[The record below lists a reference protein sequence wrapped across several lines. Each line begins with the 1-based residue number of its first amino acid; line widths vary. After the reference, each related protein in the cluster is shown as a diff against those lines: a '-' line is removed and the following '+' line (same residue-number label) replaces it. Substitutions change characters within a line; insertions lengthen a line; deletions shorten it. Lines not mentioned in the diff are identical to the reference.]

1 MDQMTGLTNRIASQV
16 CSLALLGSLAPVWAQ
31 EEVRFEE
38 VAARSGIDFRY
49 TFGDRSYENILES
62 SGSGVTIMD
71 YNNDG
76 LMDLY
81 LMNGTYLEG
90 ISDSSGKIYADT
102 ANRLYRNNGDGTF
115 TDVSARSGLDDRH
128 WSMAASPV
136 DLDRDGFMDLYL
148 LNYGANVFFHNN
160 GNGTFTDITDLLG
173 LQGPENLNGFVKW
186 SIGAAFWDHNGDG
199 RLDVMAGNF
208 LAFDPKHVS
217 REFPGMMPHPAEY
230 KGQASLLYEQQDN
243 GGFLEVTKKYGL
255 YYPDSKCM
263 GLNILDIDDDGDLD
277 IFQANDHQE
286 NFLFLNEGGKYREAG
301 RASGVATNS
310 NGEVTGSM
318 HATLGDVDGDGL
330 IDILV
335 TDLKYGALYRNMGRG
350 IFEDITESSGIAGP
364 MRGKGCWG
372 ASFLDYDNDGD
383 LDLVTANGTAEEL
396 ILQYPLLLEN
406 NGKGIFTDKGRSRG
420 DYFAQKR
427 SGRGLAVLDYDND
440 GDLDILISH
449 LDAEGSAALL
459 RNDGGNRGNWLG
471 LTLTG
476 EQGIHTGMGA
486 RVTVFASG
494 RQQVLVNQWTMG
506 YLSSNDPRMHVGLGD
521 VDAVE
526 RLEVR
531 WPDGVTETFENVAA
545 NRYITITKGRGIK

>member
-1 MDQMTGLTNRIASQV
+1 MIRIACNIATLVQG
-16 CSLALLGSLAPVWAQ
+16 LAFLGSLTLLWGQ
-31 EEVRFEE
+31 QGVRFEE
-38 VAARSGIDFRY
+38 VAASSGIDFRY

-62 SGSGVTIMD
+62 SGSGVSVFD

-90 ISDSSGKIYADT
+90 ISDREGKVYAGT
-102 ANRLYRNNGDGTF
+102 VNQLYRNNGDGTF
-115 TDVSARSGLDDRH
+115 SDVSAGSGLDDRN

-136 DLDRDGFMDLYL
+136 DLDLDGFMDLYL
-148 LNYGANVFFHNN
+148 LNYGENAFYHNN
-160 GNGTFTDITDLLG
+160 GDGTFTDIAYALG
-173 LQGPENLNGFVKW
+173 LRGPETLNGFVKW
-186 SIGAAFWDHNGDG
+186 SIGASFWDHNGDG
-199 RLDVMAGNF
+199 RLDVMVGNF
-208 LAFDPKHVS
+208 LAFDPKYVS
-217 REFPGMMPHPAEY
+217 AESPGMMPHPGEY
-230 KGQASLLYEQQDN
+230 KGQASLLYEQQED
-243 GGFLEVTKKYGL
+243 GRFREVTQKHGL
-255 YYPDSKCM
+255 FFPDSKCM
-263 GLNILDIDDDGDLD
+263 GINVFDVDEDGDLD

-286 NFLFLNEGGKYREAG
+286 NFMFLNDKGRYREAG

-335 TDLKYGALYRNMGRG
+335 TDLKYGALYRNMGNG

-406 NGKGIFTDKGRSRG
+406 NGKGSFTDTGRSKG
-420 DYFAQKR
+420 DYFSTKR

-449 LDAEGSAALL
+449 VDLDGTAALL
-459 RNDGGNRGNWLG
+459 RNNGGNRKHWLG
-471 LTLTG
+471 LTLKG
-476 EQGIHTGMGA
+476 ENGIASGMGA
-486 RVTVFASG
+486 KVTVYASG
-494 RQQVLVNQWTMG
+494 RKQVLVNQWAMG
-506 YLSSNDPRMHVGLGD
+506 YLSSNDPRLHIGLGD
-521 VDAVE
+521 SDAIE
-526 RLEVR
+526 RLEVK
-531 WPDGVTETFENVAA
+531 WPGGETETFENIDA
-545 NRYITITKGRGIK
+545 NRYITITKGRGMQ